1 MFNNLTLSVTDVES
15 RYINP
20 ISGEPEYL
28 FDPIVEPQEK
38 PFTIP
43 FVLVASLLPPSFTV
57 ILLPLTLTTY
67 AT

>member
-1 MFNNLTLSVTDVES
+1 MK
-15 RYINP
+15 P

-28 FDPIVEPQEK
+28 FEPIVEPQEN
-38 PFTIP
+38 PLTIP
-43 FVLVASLLPPSFTV
+43 LELVASLLPPSLTV